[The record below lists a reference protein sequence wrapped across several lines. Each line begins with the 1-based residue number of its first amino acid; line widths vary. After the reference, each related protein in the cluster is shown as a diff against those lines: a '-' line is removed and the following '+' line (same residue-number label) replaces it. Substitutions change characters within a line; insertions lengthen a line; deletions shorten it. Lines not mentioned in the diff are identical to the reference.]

1 METFKYKRKLQT
13 IDKMLTDMGEQ
24 NKMTSIKEAIEFRG
38 IVMNRVPAWAK
49 TLFKELSK
57 QEFEN
62 DYGQT
67 LAAIIKESME
77 YRQFKEL
84 LLSNNLSLFPVKEE
98 PVEETG
104 RKSINGKPIKFT
116 EEGKI

>member
-1 METFKYKRKLQT
+1 
-13 IDKMLTDMGEQ
+13 
-24 NKMTSIKEAIEFRG
+24 
-38 IVMNRVPAWAK
+38 MNRVPAWAK

-57 QEFEN
+57 QEFGD

-67 LAAIIKESME
+67 LAALIKESME

-84 LLSNNLSLFPVKEE
+84 LLSNNLSLFPIKEDS
-98 PVEETG
+98 PVEEAE

-116 EEGKI
+116 EEKI